1 MLAMETAFNGVSSYQ
16 SRVTKSMLCSPYLPW
31 ISSGLLCVLCLREA
45 EFSSMNS
52 TVLGTMLPGF
62 FVASMTPMCPISV
75 CFLHGPGW
83 HSPSALQF
91 LTHAA
96 TDLPAKRMEKR
107 SQGVVNIHP
116 AYSVAGRWV
125 GSDGVWVSRWFLGAS
140 YSKLSENPRCSKCKA
155 WGERVST
162 GHTCA
167 KQAAAAQSWV
177 LAQWPEVRRMQK
189 GD

>member
-1 MLAMETAFNGVSSYQ
+1 METLLSTESAVTSHVLLNPCFAVLTFLEYLQGCFAFSAGNV
-16 SRVTKSMLCSPYLPW
+16 LSP
-31 ISSGLLCVLCLREA
+31 GLREA

-125 GSDGVWVSRWFLGAS
+125 GSDGVWVSR
-140 YSKLSENPRCSKCKA
+140 
-155 WGERVST
+155 
-162 GHTCA
+162 
-167 KQAAAAQSWV
+167 
-177 LAQWPEVRRMQK
+177 
-189 GD
+189 